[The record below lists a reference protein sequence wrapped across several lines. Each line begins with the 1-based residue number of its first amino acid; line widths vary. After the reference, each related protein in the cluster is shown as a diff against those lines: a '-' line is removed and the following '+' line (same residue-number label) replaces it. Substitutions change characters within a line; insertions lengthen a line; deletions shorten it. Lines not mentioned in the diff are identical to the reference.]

1 MSPLKAHSG
10 GPLEGKSLSLQF
22 VELVVAG
29 NDRTDLF
36 TVRRLKNCGP
46 EVLGPVGIPRAVG
59 IDDCPKGWFRLVFPV
74 KEQRMIRPIALGKM
88 IEPAPGVGRPPKGD
102 PIDHMVVFVKD
113 PENLGVPL
121 RLAMKELFGQLTRVA
136 VAAIVPSV
144 YAHIQLRDAHFQ
156 TQGRV
161 LFDGLPDLFRRRVV
175 KAPMPLHPDAMNWDA
190 LL

>member
-1 MSPLKAHSG
+1 SHSLDKLDPHRLSLAHKACTVEFNLPRIRPHTAASIGVFEKGDHMSPLKAHSG

-74 KEQRMIRPIALGKM
+74 KEQ
-88 IEPAPGVGRPPKGD
+88 
-102 PIDHMVVFVKD
+102 
-113 PENLGVPL
+113 
-121 RLAMKELFGQLTRVA
+121 
-136 VAAIVPSV
+136 
-144 YAHIQLRDAHFQ
+144 
-156 TQGRV
+156 
-161 LFDGLPDLFRRRVV
+161 
-175 KAPMPLHPDAMNWDA
+175 
-190 LL
+190 